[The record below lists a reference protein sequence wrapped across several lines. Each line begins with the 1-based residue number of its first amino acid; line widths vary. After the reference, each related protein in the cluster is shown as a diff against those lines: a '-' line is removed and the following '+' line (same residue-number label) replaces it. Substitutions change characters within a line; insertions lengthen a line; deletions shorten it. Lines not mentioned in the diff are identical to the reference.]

1 MKALIFQ
8 AYNFAKTYTQHT
20 NTNRVN
26 SRLLFNQTGLG
37 KTEVKAGMIL
47 IDFSILNLKK
57 FDAFFVS

>member
-20 NTNRVN
+20 NRVN
-26 SRLLFNQTGLG
+26 SRMLFNQAGLG
-37 KTEVKAGMIL
+37 KTEVKAGKIL